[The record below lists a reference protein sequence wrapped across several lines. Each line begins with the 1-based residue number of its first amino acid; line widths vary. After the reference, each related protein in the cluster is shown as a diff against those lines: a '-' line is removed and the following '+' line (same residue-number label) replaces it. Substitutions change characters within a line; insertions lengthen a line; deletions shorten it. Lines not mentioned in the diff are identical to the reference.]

1 MTTHNSG
8 GIVAARGF
16 MFQYLKA
23 VQECFNL
30 VTKGCENWS
39 VDVEDTDT
47 DISDITI
54 RVNGNIEEIQ
64 QIKMSSDTSKTI
76 GPSELIQITEKLFTT
91 DSNKYKII
99 TNRQI
104 SPKSQSILLNIQ
116 KFHKNQSSLEELIRE
131 IGQEIFEKYKDFIT
145 SDSKKFL
152 HIQWL
157 STNEDIPK
165 LRNEIR
171 ETIVK
176 YRANNSLEKIGPESS
191 NLIVSA
197 LIDSTFVAATAHS
210 GDDRNPTSVICHKF
224 LEIINSSREILS
236 ATIGMSDFDFS
247 AGTLPNQVSNY
258 VERQEIEEITKH
270 FNLDDSGAGNI
281 VGISGMSGSGKSS
294 LAQAFANKFLNNYY
308 DICIWIDASTD
319 DTISSSLA
327 QVFPSLQT
335 AGDNIKN
342 FKRKFREF
350 LETCRYN
357 ILFIFDNAASISKIK
372 TDWSI
377 DRKHFYL
384 VTSLDSNISN
394 SLHVVNLKRFTE
406 FETEKF
412 IKSALNVDF
421 IDPQSLSTIKS
432 ITTQLPLALAM
443 TCSYLK
449 NSYPNLTELSKI
461 PESEFLEI
469 LGVEEDYN
477 GNEISVNTYIT
488 NLLKKISAENIELIK
503 ILSTSSIISA
513 EIMSAKLLFDFSLK
527 KTHNRTQT
535 NSLIRKLRR
544 YSLVTNENPI
554 DETVND
560 SEYYSLI
567 GVNKIIRDCAAI
579 VCQPDYEQK
588 SFIDYLIKIAS
599 EWFEN
604 NHIHRMNRI
613 SLHSDQVF
621 NIHNNCFDRI
631 LEMQSAESSADNIQ
645 LLDNE
650 IKYFLN
656 SCILLNDISQYYSRT
671 SKHWLATYYLTSE
684 RNSLFNLWQVG
695 ALNFPDG
702 IFFYVS
708 TIALHLIIA
717 FSTYKNDYKKLTD
730 IANEY
735 LALDPDLFKMDNLE
749 SAIDN
754 ASQVISILNRNGYID
769 NSVFIDAI
777 NSGKIIKTKSSEI
790 DEMLQKGDFQ
800 YVIDH
805 CLGFIND
812 DRKPILERI
821 HYYLTLTI
829 AYLNIGEV
837 DEVINIYKIIRNIGD
852 EYNIPIDTTG
862 LLQELIYTFNIDRLD
877 SKQSQI
883 IKLLG
888 TVVAD
893 FREFIDHTENPSFTS
908 FLTLKTA
915 EQLLNTINSDSQNF
929 NEIRFTLLDQG
940 QNYSPAIDAPWD
952 RQLLML
958 IVFDRIW
965 FGKFIGAPWWIQKFY
980 DGLHRFLSINATILS
995 ESEDSSSFPIRLIEE
1010 TYFIFDKFWFKDPNI
1025 Q

>member
-1 MTTHNSG
+1 MTIYNSG

-23 VQECFNL
+23 LQECFNL
-30 VTKGCENWS
+30 VTNGCENWS

-76 GPSELIQITEKLFTT
+76 GPSELIQITEKLFTA
-91 DSNKYKII
+91 DSKKYKII

-116 KFHKNQSSLEELIRE
+116 KFHKNQSSLEELKRE
-131 IGQEIFEKYKDFIT
+131 IGQEIFEKFKYFIT

-171 ETIVK
+171 ETIVN
-176 YRANNSLEKIGPESS
+176 YRANNSLEKIGPQSS

-236 ATIGMSDFDFS
+236 ATIGISDFDFS

-258 VERQEIEEITKH
+258 VERQEIKEITKH
-270 FNLDDSGAGNI
+270 FNFDDSGAGKI

-294 LAQAFANKFLNNYY
+294 LAQSFAIKFLNNYY
-308 DICIWIDASTD
+308 DICIWVDASTD

-327 QVFPSLQT
+327 QVFPKLQT
-335 AGDNIKN
+335 AEDDIKN
-342 FKRKFREF
+342 FKRQFREY

-357 ILFIFDNAASISKIK
+357 ILFIFDNAVSVSTIK

-377 DRKHFYL
+377 DRKHYYL
-384 VTSLDSNISN
+384 VTSLDSNIPS
-394 SLHVVNLKRFTE
+394 SLHVVHLNRFTE

-412 IKSALNVDF
+412 IKSALNIDF
-421 IDPQSLSTIKS
+421 IDSQSLSTLKS

-449 NSYPNLTELSKI
+449 NFYPNLTQLSTI

-469 LGVEEDYN
+469 LGVEEDFN
-477 GNEISVNTYIT
+477 GKEISVNEYII
-488 NLLKKISAENIELIK
+488 NLLKKISARNNELIK

-513 EIMSAKLLFDFSLK
+513 EIMSAKLIFDFSLK
-527 KTHNRTQT
+527 TTHTRTQT
-535 NSLIRKLRR
+535 NSLIRKLRK
-544 YSLVTNENPI
+544 YSLVTNENPT
-554 DETVND
+554 DETLND

-567 GVNKIIRDCAAI
+567 GVNKIIRDCAAQ
-579 VCQPDYEQK
+579 VHRPEDDPK
-588 SFIDYLIKIAS
+588 SFIDYLNSIVS
-599 EWFEN
+599 GWHEEDRL
-604 NHIHRMNRI
+604 HEMDRI

-621 NIHNNCFDRI
+621 NIHNNCFNSI
-631 LEMQSAESSADNIQ
+631 FNLLSSEGNIQ
-645 LLDNE
+645 LFDDE
-650 IKYFLN
+650 IDYFLS
-656 SCILLNDISQYYSRT
+656 SCKLLNDISQYYSRT
-671 SKHWLATYYLTSE
+671 AKYWLATYYLTSE
-684 RNSLFNLWQVG
+684 RNSLFVLRQLGV
-695 ALNFPDG
+695 LNFSYG
-702 IFFYVS
+702 KFFYVS
-708 TIALHLIIA
+708 SIALHLMIA
-717 FSTYKNDYKKLTD
+717 FNTYKNDYEKLTD

-735 LALDPDLFKMDNLE
+735 LALDPDLFKVGGLE

-754 ASQVISILNRNGYID
+754 ASQIISILNRNGYID
-769 NSVFIDAI
+769 NSVFNDAI
-777 NSGKIIKTKSSEI
+777 NKGMIVRTETNEI
-790 DEMLQKGDFQ
+790 DKRLEDGDFQ
-800 YVIDH
+800 YVINL
-805 CLGFIND
+805 CRSYINAN
-812 DRKPILERI
+812 RTPILNRI
-821 HYYLTLTI
+821 NYYLIHSI
-829 AYLNIGEV
+829 ASLNIGEIE
-837 DEVINIYKIIRNIGD
+837 EVFDIYQNIRDIGD
-852 EYNIPIDTTG
+852 NYNIPIDTTA
-862 LLQELIYTFNIDRLD
+862 LIQELIHTFNMDRLY
-877 SKQSQI
+877 SKQAKI
-883 IKLLG
+883 IDLLNI
-888 TVVAD
+888 TVAD
-893 FREFIDHTENPSFTS
+893 FREFIAHVEKPPFIS

-915 EQLLNTINSDSQNF
+915 EQLLNIINSNSQNYYK
-929 NEIRFTLLDQG
+929 IRSDLLYQER
-940 QNYSPAIDAPWD
+940 NYSLAVDVSWD

-958 IVFDRIW
+958 IIFDLIS
-965 FGKFIGAPWWIQKFY
+965 FGKLIEDAWWIEKFY
-980 DGLHRFLSINATILS
+980 DGVHRSLSINATNPLGSADYHNFSIY
-995 ESEDSSSFPIRLIEE
+995 LIKE
-1010 TYFIFDKFWFKDPNI
+1010 TYFKFDKFWFKDLNT